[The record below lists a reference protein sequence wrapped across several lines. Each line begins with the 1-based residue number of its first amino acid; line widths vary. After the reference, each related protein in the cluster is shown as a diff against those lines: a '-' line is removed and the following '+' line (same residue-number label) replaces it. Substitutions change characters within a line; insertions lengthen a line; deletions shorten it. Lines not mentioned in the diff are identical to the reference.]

1 MGVEKMK
8 RMILIL
14 GFIVMSMNLMLWVN
28 GDLGSSVSEG
38 NEEILNLYPNLPSG
52 IRDYDSNLDTSHL
65 NIEDTNGDTIST
77 AGESFVTTVLDFIEN
92 IPVLGPLL
100 TLFRF
105 AFDFVANIT
114 FGITFMAIKWNFPNK
129 YVIFIAALNFAI
141 VTIGLLEIVLDF
153 TRSRGGTGV

>member
-1 MGVEKMK
+1 MK

-52 IRDYDSNLDTSHL
+52 IRDYNATPDTNNLTLQDSNGT
-65 NIEDTNGDTIST
+65 NITT
-77 AGESFVTTVLDFIEN
+77 AGESFVTSVLDFIEN

-105 AFDFVANIT
+105 AFDFVSNIT
-114 FGITFMAIKWNFPNK
+114 FGITFMAIKWNFPDK
-129 YVIFIAALNFAI
+129 YVLFIAALNFAI

>member
-1 MGVEKMK
+1 MK

-38 NEEILNLYPNLPSG
+38 NEEILKLYPNLPSG
-52 IRDYDSNLDTSHL
+52 IRDYNATPDTNNLTLQDSNGT
-65 NIEDTNGDTIST
+65 NITT
-77 AGESFVTTVLDFIEN
+77 AGESFVTSVLDFIEN

-105 AFDFVANIT
+105 AFDFVSNIT
-114 FGITFMAIKWNFPNK
+114 FGITFMAIKWNFPDK
-129 YVIFIAALNFAI
+129 YVLFIAALNFAI